1 MGALSNTRDASL
13 WPMAT
18 HSEMVLPSTRTRA
31 QGAPAILSR
40 SGGVFAGFVLL
51 IVGSL
56 WFLDSAGVIDLGP
69 RFGVIMPP
77 LLVMLAGLYLLV
89 AKLVRR

>member
-1 MGALSNTRDASL
+1 
-13 WPMAT
+13 MAT
-18 HSEMVLPSTRTRA
+18 KSEMALPNTRTRPD
-31 QGAPAILSR
+31 GAPAILSR

-56 WFLDSAGVIDLGP
+56 WFLDSAGIIDLGP
-69 RFGVIMPP
+69 RFGVVVPP

-89 AKLVRR
+89 AKLVRH